1 MIVKR
6 VLVFLLLGLFLVGCS
21 NKEIVTQVEIKYVTI
36 PKPYF
41 KLKQIDTNRS
51 IITDV
56 DVSEFMLDLY
66 RGYNE
71 CRINLQAIEKLND
84 KGGE

>member
-1 MIVKR
+1 MMIVKR
-6 VLVFLLLGLFLVGCS
+6 VLAFLLLGLFLVGCS
-21 NKEIVTQVEIKYVTI
+21 SKEIVTQVEIRYVTI

-56 DVSEFMLDLY
+56 DVSEFMLELY

-71 CRINLQAIEKLND
+71 CR
-84 KGGE
+84 